1 MIKSIYLLRSN
12 GEILYS
18 KNFIEQE
25 YEENLLIGFFNS
37 VVNFS
42 REALKSVVDFIDLGR
57 ESKAILEL
65 KPEEEIFGAIIC
77 SAKDNN
83 SLVKK
88 ILKDILQG
96 FIDEFSP
103 NYNLESRKN
112 KDKVD
117 EIFKRTMKG
126 KGRYS
131 ILIRFIIS
139 WVLLIP
145 LGGLLVFVNI
155 WASEVFIF
163 TGEISSFGLER
174 LITQTIPQI
183 IIVLFLE
190 SVVLFGIPN
199 FISGY
204 VILHI
209 KYSFIN
215 TLIYLILIL
224 LAITLSVR
232 PILIYPILSFLPFVV
247 ISSLGGAYLGNEYG
261 KTKRLS

>member
-1 MIKSIYLLRSN
+1 MIKSIYLLKSN

-18 KNFIEQE
+18 KNFVEQQ
-25 YEENLLIGFFNS
+25 YDENLLIGFFNS

-65 KPEEEIFGAIIC
+65 KSEEDIFGAIIC
-77 SAKDNN
+77 SKTDN
-83 SLVKK
+83 SELVKR
-88 ILKDILQG
+88 ILKNILQG

-103 NYNLESRKN
+103 NYNLQGRKN
-112 KDKVD
+112 KEKVD
-117 EIFKRTMKG
+117 DIFRKTMKG

-131 ILIRFIIS
+131 ILVRFIIS
-139 WVLLIP
+139 WIILIP
-145 LGGLLVFVNI
+145 LGGILVLVNI
-155 WASEVFIF
+155 WASEFFIF
-163 TGEISSFGLER
+163 SGPLNPPGIEQ
-174 LITQTIPQI
+174 LITRTIPQI
-183 IIVLFLE
+183 IIVLFFE
-190 SVVLFGIPN
+190 SVILFGLTN

-204 VILHI
+204 ILLNL

-215 TLIYLILIL
+215 AVIFFILIIL
-224 LAITLSVR
+224 SISLSVR

-247 ISSLGGAYLGNEYG
+247 ISSLGGAYLGNQYG